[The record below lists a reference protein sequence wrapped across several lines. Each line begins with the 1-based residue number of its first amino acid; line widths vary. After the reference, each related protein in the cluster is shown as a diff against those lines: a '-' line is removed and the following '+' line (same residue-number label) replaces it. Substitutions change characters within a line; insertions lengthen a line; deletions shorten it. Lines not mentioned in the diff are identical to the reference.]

1 MPNPESKWDLSSIR
15 SRGEGVG
22 GPSKAIADWGEF
34 DLNRGYPMKSIFY
47 AGMVSASLVTTVM
60 AQTGALGGNTA
71 NIERAVTAMQSKL
84 VEQRR
89 DIHMHPELGNREV
102 RTSQI
107 VAERL
112 RALGFDEVR
121 TNVAGHGV
129 VGLLKGGKPGPVV
142 AVRADMDALP
152 ITETNAVPYKSLV
165 PGVKH
170 ACGHDAH
177 TTIELGVAEVL
188 SRMKDQ
194 LPGSVKFI
202 FQPAEEGTPPGEEGG
217 AALMIKQGALENPKP
232 LAIFGL
238 HVSPELEAGQI
249 GFCSGA
255 AQASADNMDIVLHG
269 KMGHAAHPDRGI
281 DTIVVAA
288 QCVTALQSIKSR
300 RVDTFDPVIL
310 TIGTIHGGTRRNI
323 MTDEVK
329 MEGTLRTFSPE
340 VRKKVEALVNET
352 LDGVTKAYGAT
363 YEVKFEPITSVV
375 YNDPTLVVEVLPTIR
390 RVVGATN
397 VVEVTPRM
405 GAEDFSCYQE
415 VVPGFLYRLGSGNKA
430 KGITADIHTPGFD
443 IDEEC
448 LPVGVKVMSNLVIDF
463 LNDHSNKEGIK

>member
-1 MPNPESKWDLSSIR
+1 MKTILHAVLMSVSLAAAAMGQTDAA
-15 SRGEGVG
+15 GV
-22 GPSKAIADWGEF
+22 
-34 DLNRGYPMKSIFY
+34 NRGK
-47 AGMVSASLVTTVM
+47 
-60 AQTGALGGNTA
+60 
-71 NIERAVTAMQSKL
+71 IERAVTAMHSRL

-102 RTSQI
+102 RTSEI

-129 VGLLKGGKPGPVV
+129 VGLLKGRKPGAVV

-152 ITETNAVPYKSLV
+152 ITETNAVSYKSLV

-188 SRMKDQ
+188 SQMRAEI
-194 LPGSVKFI
+194 PGSVKFI
-202 FQPAEEGTPPGEEGG
+202 FQPAEEGVPPGEEGG
-217 AALMIKQGALENPKP
+217 AALMVKQGALENPKP

-255 AQASADNMDIVLHG
+255 AQASADNVDIVLHG
-269 KMGHAAHPDRGI
+269 QMGHAAHPERGI

-300 RVDTFDPVIL
+300 RIDTFDPVIL

-340 VRKKVEALVNET
+340 VRKKVETLVSET

-375 YNDPTLVVEVLPTIR
+375 YNDPVLVKEALPTIR

-397 VVEVTPRM
+397 VVEVPQRM

-448 LPVGVKVMSNLVIDF
+448 LSVGVKVMSNLIIDF
-463 LNDHSNKEGIK
+463 LNENKGKGVK

>member
-1 MPNPESKWDLSSIR
+1 M
-15 SRGEGVG
+15 
-22 GPSKAIADWGEF
+22 KAIF
-34 DLNRGYPMKSIFY
+34 H
-47 AGMVSASLVTTVM
+47 AGLMSACLVACAMGRTDAAGSTD
-60 AQTGALGGNTA
+60 GK
-71 NIERAVTAMQSKL
+71 IEQAVAAMQPRLS
-84 VEQRR
+84 EQRR

-107 VAERL
+107 AAERL

-188 SRMKDQ
+188 SQMRAE
-194 LPGSVKFI
+194 LPGTVKFI
-202 FQPAEEGTPPGEEGG
+202 FQPAEEATPPGEEGG
-217 AALMIKQGALENPKP
+217 AALMVKQGALENPKP

-238 HVSPELEAGQI
+238 HVTPELEAGQI

-255 AQASADNMDIVLHG
+255 AQASADSVDIVLHG
-269 KMGHAAHPDRGI
+269 KMGHAAHPERGI

-300 RVDTFDPVIL
+300 RIDSFDPMIL

-340 VRKKVEALVNET
+340 VRKKVEALVRET
-352 LDGVTKAYGAT
+352 LDGITKAYGAT

-375 YNDPTLVVEVLPTIR
+375 YNDPSLVRQSLPTIR
-390 RVVGATN
+390 RVVGTTN
-397 VVEVTPRM
+397 VVEVPPRL

-448 LPVGVKVMSNLVIDF
+448 LSVGVKVMSNLVIDF
-463 LNDHSNKEGIK
+463 LNENKDKAVK